1 MLQYGQI
8 TDAQVYLGDQSLV
21 GLCEEFEVPEM
32 ETKQIEHET
41 LGSVG
46 VLMLPARGIQALKVS
61 MTMSFPEPEF
71 MAMTADPT
79 QSHQFQ
85 LHSKLDIFNAG
96 GFDRDRSTTLVTI
109 VNVMF
114 AKPAFPAGK
123 RGGEAGK
130 FKAEGTATRLL
141 QRDIRSETP
150 IVELDLFANV
160 HNVLGKPV
168 WPD

>member
-1 MLQYGQI
+1 MLQHGQI
-8 TDAQVYLGDQSLV
+8 TDAPVYMGNHSLV
-21 GLCEEFEVPEM
+21 GLCEEFDVPEM

-46 VLMLPARGIQALKVS
+46 ILVLPARGIQKLQVS

-71 MAMTADPT
+71 MAMTMDPT
-79 QSHQFQ
+79 MAHLFQ

-96 GFDRDRSTTLVTI
+96 GLDRDNSTTLVTI

-130 FKAEGTATRLL
+130 FKAEGTATRVL

-150 IVELDLFANV
+150 IVELDLFANI
-160 HNVLGKPV
+160 HNVMGKPV